1 MSLHELFF
9 LSAFAVLGLLQVS
22 TTRFLLTLLTA
33 SISIFILAYQM
44 PSSWGL
50 YEPNLRLAFLVTIA
64 MAVILTI
71 IYFIAFLGGFIIK
84 RSHE

>member
-9 LSAFAVLGLLQVS
+9 LSAFALLGLLQVS
-22 TTRFLLTLLTA
+22 TSRFLLALLVA
-33 SISIFILAYQM
+33 SISIFVLTYQT

-50 YEPNLRLAFLVTIA
+50 YEPNFRLAFLVTLA

-71 IYFIAFLGGFIIK
+71 VYFVAFLGGFILK

>member
-9 LSAFAVLGLLQVS
+9 LSTFALLGFLQVS
-22 TTRFLLTLLTA
+22 TNRFLLTLLAA
-33 SISIFILAYQM
+33 SISIFILAHQM

-50 YEPNLRLAFLVTIA
+50 YEPNFRVAFLVTLA

-71 IYFIAFLGGFIIK
+71 VYFVAFLCSFILK